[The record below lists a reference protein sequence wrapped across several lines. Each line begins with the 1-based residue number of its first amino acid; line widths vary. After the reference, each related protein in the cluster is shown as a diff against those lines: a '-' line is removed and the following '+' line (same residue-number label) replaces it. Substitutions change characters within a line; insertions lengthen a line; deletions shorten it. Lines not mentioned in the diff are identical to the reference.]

1 MAILSARFV
10 RRSLELFAL
19 LSLAVLIGIVIYS
32 DNAHGFLRTMLSLN
46 MGWVA
51 LAIAMASFDW
61 VGGGLRLWVATRH
74 VHRSAPLGGM
84 ILAAG
89 MNTWAGYLT
98 PSQTGGGPVMIWV
111 MKQHGVPY
119 PEATSSSF
127 ITFVATIL
135 FFAIAGPLAL
145 VFGAGLS
152 LGEHG
157 VVLGITVLDLF
168 RATLG
173 VFVVVA
179 LVLIALLAFP
189 GRVRDLLHR
198 LTRVLGGRWPRLQ
211 QRLEG
216 GREGIDRAHACLVA
230 FFRGRGWLA
239 VAGAVLLTGVAFAN
253 RLLGGYVILRA
264 LGIHAHFVDV
274 LLLQTL
280 ITFLL
285 YFAPTPG
292 GSGMAEILG
301 AAVMSIYVPR
311 ELIPSYTVLWRLTTS
326 YITVAAGSVVFWL
339 MLRRRLG
346 TAAEVEDLSAVPYG

>member
-1 MAILSARFV
+1 MAILSARFF
-10 RRSLELFAL
+10 RRSLELFAV
-19 LSLAVLIGIVIYS
+19 LSLAVLVGIVLYS
-32 DNAHGFLRTMLSLN
+32 DNAHGFLRAMLSLN
-46 MGWVA
+46 LGWIA
-51 LAIAMASFDW
+51 LAAVMASFDW
-61 VGGGLRLWVATRH
+61 VGGGLRLWVAARH
-74 VHRSAPLGGM
+74 VHRPVPLGAM

-89 MNTWAGYLT
+89 LNAWAGFLT

-111 MKQHGVPY
+111 MKQYGVPY
-119 PEATSSSF
+119 PEATSSTF

-145 VFGAGLS
+145 IFGAGQS
-152 LGEHG
+152 LQAHG
-157 VVLGITVLDLF
+157 VILGITVLDLF
-168 RATLG
+168 RAALG
-173 VFVVVA
+173 IFMAIAVLLLVILVV
-179 LVLIALLAFP
+179 P

-198 LTRVLGGRWPRLQ
+198 ITRSVGGSRPRLQ
-211 QRLEG
+211 RAFESWRQ
-216 GREGIDRAHACLVA
+216 GIDRAHACLVA

-239 VAGAVLLTGVAFAN
+239 VAAAVLLTALAFAN
-253 RLLGGYVILRA
+253 RLLAGYVILRA
-264 LGIHAHFVDV
+264 IGIRAHFVDV

-311 ELIPSYTVLWRLTTS
+311 DLIPSYTVLWRLTTS

-339 MLRRRLG
+339 ILRRRLG
-346 TAAEVEDLSAVPYG
+346 AAAEVEDFSAVPSG